1 MGKTR
6 KIQRQRMGKVQ
17 KIDQVD
23 QDRRNKRKR
32 VSFHLA
38 QRRLRK

>member
-6 KIQRQRMGKVQ
+6 KIQKRIPGKVAE
-17 KIDQVD
+17 IDRRD
-23 QDRRNKRKR
+23 EDRRNKRKR

-38 QRRLRK
+38 QRRKVE